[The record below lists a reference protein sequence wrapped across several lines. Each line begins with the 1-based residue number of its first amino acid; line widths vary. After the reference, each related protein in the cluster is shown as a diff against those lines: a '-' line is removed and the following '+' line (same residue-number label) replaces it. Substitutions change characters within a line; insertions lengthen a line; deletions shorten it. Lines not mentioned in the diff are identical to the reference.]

1 MVLRVR
7 SRRRGQP
14 PAADADPFRTADFV
28 PEWRATIAASQPY
41 SMTSVERLAALIGA
55 VEHVVRAGIE
65 GAFVECGVWQGG
77 STLAAALT
85 FIRLRDVRDL
95 YLFDTFEGMP
105 APGQQDVDMHGV
117 HAGQWWSR
125 DVQREAARQ
134 HGATEGE
141 VRRML
146 LDESGYD
153 DARLHLVA
161 GMVETTIPSAAPDA
175 ISVLRLDTDFYE
187 STRHEL
193 DQLWPRLTP
202 GGILII
208 DDYGH
213 FEGAREAVDE
223 FFAQR
228 GEHPFLHR
236 IDYTGRL
243 VVKDRAAKQ

>member
-1 MVLRVR
+1 MRAATT
-7 SRRRGQP
+7 P
-14 PAADADPFRTADFV
+14 PADPFRTADLT
-28 PEWRATIAASQPY
+28 PEWRATIAAAQPY
-41 SMTSVERLAALIGA
+41 SMTSIERLAALIGA

-85 FIRLRDVRDL
+85 LIRLRDQRDL

-105 APGQQDVDMHGV
+105 APGPRDVDLHGV
-117 HAGQWWSR
+117 HAGEWWSA
-125 DVQREAARQ
+125 DVQREAARY

-146 LDESGYD
+146 LEQSGYD
-153 DARLHLVA
+153 PTRLHLVA
-161 GMVETTIPSAAPDA
+161 GLVETTIPAAAPER
-175 ISVLRLDTDFYE
+175 ISVLRLDTDFYD
-187 STRHEL
+187 STKHEL
-193 DQLWPRLTP
+193 TQLWPRLSV

-213 FEGAREAVDE
+213 FEGARHAVDE
-223 FFAQR
+223 FFAER
-228 GEHPFLHR
+228 GERPFLHR

-243 VVKDRAAKQ
+243 VVKDRSAQQ

>member
-1 MVLRVR
+1 MR
-7 SRRRGQP
+7 SRKRRHAP
-14 PAADADPFRTADFV
+14 TAESDPFRTADFT

-41 SMTSVERLAALIGA
+41 SMTSIERLAALIGA

-105 APGQQDVDMHGV
+105 APGPQDVDLHGV
-117 HAGQWWSR
+117 PAGQWWSA
-125 DVQREAARQ
+125 DVQREAARA

-146 LDESGYD
+146 LDQSGYD
-153 DARLHLVA
+153 DARLHLVE
-161 GMVETTIPSAAPDA
+161 GMVETTIPASAPDA
-175 ISVLRLDTDFYE
+175 ISILRLDTDFYE

-193 DQLWPRLTP
+193 THLWPRVAR

-213 FEGAREAVDE
+213 FDGARKAVDE
-223 FFAQR
+223 FFAER

-236 IDYTGRL
+236 VDYTARL
-243 VVKDRAAKQ
+243 VVK